1 MFTKQS
7 HTRHTDIFEF
17 GIALA
22 AVEIKFMH
30 QLESTYYIRVE
41 QGPACD
47 NPKRKSSRGN
57 GESTKNMNEG
67 VWGILQTP
75 CWTPCC
81 LFVRLSP
88 PCSKT
93 QLAIRTVLAIY
104 GLFLRGRLKVLNYK
118 ALLTWNWSRKDNE
131 KNLQK
136 TQHSYPHF
144 ATGEGRVEELSEA
157 AWRGSQTQTPLL
169 MRLSRTTA
177 LQPPTGAGFLQC
189 CGNLEQQK
197 LKPSSHPHFSIRK

>member
-1 MFTKQS
+1 MRNDYSWKIPSLNFSNFIIKGMFTKQS

-67 VWGILQTP
+67 I
-75 CWTPCC
+75 
-81 LFVRLSP
+81 
-88 PCSKT
+88 
-93 QLAIRTVLAIY
+93 
-104 GLFLRGRLKVLNYK
+104 
-118 ALLTWNWSRKDNE
+118 
-131 KNLQK
+131 
-136 TQHSYPHF
+136 
-144 ATGEGRVEELSEA
+144 
-157 AWRGSQTQTPLL
+157 
-169 MRLSRTTA
+169 
-177 LQPPTGAGFLQC
+177 
-189 CGNLEQQK
+189 
-197 LKPSSHPHFSIRK
+197 